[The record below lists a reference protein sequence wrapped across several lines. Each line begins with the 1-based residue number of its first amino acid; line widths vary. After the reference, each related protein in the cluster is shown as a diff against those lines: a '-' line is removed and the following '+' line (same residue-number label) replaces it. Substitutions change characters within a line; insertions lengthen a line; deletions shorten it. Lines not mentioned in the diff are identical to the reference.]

1 MAKAGRKS
9 STWLALRD
17 ACKLT
22 PFELL
27 VRRFREG
34 QRRSR
39 GLSKDG
45 TVVEIPADFWGG
57 LPVVDINEGSAHTR
71 FLSPDLRFWKIEVSC
86 EEASLPAA
94 AAAPSKKVPRRGRP
108 PTYDHDAIRGAGET
122 VVERGLPDLKG
133 TFFEKVR
140 DLCRERHIKMS
151 DDDTLLRRIVGPIYD
166 REDASRKSGPK
177 A

>member
-17 ACKLT
+17 ACKLM

-27 VRRFREG
+27 VRRFRKE
-34 QRRSR
+34 QQRSR

-45 TVVEIPADFWGG
+45 TVVEIPADFWGD

-71 FLSPDLRFWKIEVSC
+71 FLCPDLRFYRIDVLC
-86 EEASLPAA
+86 EEASLPTAPDAA
-94 AAAPSKKVPRRGRP
+94 GKIPRRGAP
-108 PTYDHDAIRGAGET
+108 PIYDHDAIRDAGET
-122 VVERGLPDLKG
+122 VAKRGLPDLKNL
-133 TFFEKVR
+133 FFEKVR
-140 DLCRERHIKMS
+140 DLCHERHIKVS

-166 REDASRKSGPK
+166 REDASRKNGTK